1 MIRRAFFP
9 LPSMTAARNTTPGAP
24 AGSAAPAGG
33 AFGCRGCAK
42 LALIAVTLCL
52 TAPDLSAQE
61 TVAVS
66 LPSGLVVN
74 YLDRIDESPTW
85 RYRYIAPALDEESVD
100 FTAVAQDMEVL
111 CATHALPQLQHDGW
125 SPERIIVSLM
135 SEKLDFGVMSPEV
148 RQFFESYRVEDNL
161 CIWEVF

>member
-1 MIRRAFFP
+1 M
-9 LPSMTAARNTTPGAP
+9 
-24 AGSAAPAGG
+24 
-33 AFGCRGCAK
+33 
-42 LALIAVTLCL
+42 

-61 TVAVS
+61 TAAVA

-85 RYRYIAPALDEESVD
+85 RYRYIAPALDEDAVD
-100 FTAVAQDMEVL
+100 FAAVAEDMEVL
-111 CATHALPQLQHDGW
+111 CATHALPQLQHDGR

>member
-42 LALIAVTLCL
+42 LVLIAVTLCL